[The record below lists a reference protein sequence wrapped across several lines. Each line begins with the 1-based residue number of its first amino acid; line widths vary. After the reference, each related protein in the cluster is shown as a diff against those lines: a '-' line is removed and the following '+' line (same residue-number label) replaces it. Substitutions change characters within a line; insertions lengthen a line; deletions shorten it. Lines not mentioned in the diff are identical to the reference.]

1 VRSSLT
7 RDSLRELMRALARSA
22 PKRGTFRVYLL
33 GGGTA
38 VLNGWRVSTIDAD
51 LYSDH
56 DAIFRDI
63 QGLKERLNLNVEFV
77 RPEDF
82 VPALPGTASRHV
94 FIETIGKVSF
104 YHYDPYAQVLSK
116 LVRGFDRDLDD
127 AGHFVS
133 SRMVEPKRL
142 QSLVDAI
149 PGAAYAKYPALS
161 ADAVSAAVA
170 DFLSGLPR

>member
-1 VRSSLT
+1 
-7 RDSLRELMRALARSA
+7 MRALARSA
-22 PKRGTFRVYLL
+22 PKRGAFRVYLV

-38 VLNGWRVSTIDAD
+38 VLEGWRKSTIDAD

-63 QGLKERLNLNVEFV
+63 QGLKERLDLNVEFV

-82 VPALPGTASRHV
+82 VPALTGTADRHV

-116 LVRGFDRDLDD
+116 VVRGFDRDLED
-127 AGHFVS
+127 AGHFVAS
-133 SRMVEPKRL
+133 GMVEPERFR
-142 QSLVDAI
+142 SLVGAI
-149 PGAAYAKYPALS
+149 PNAAYAKYPALS
-161 ADAVSAAVA
+161 AEGVLAAV
-170 DFLSGLPR
+170 DEFVSRIGRGRL